1 MTNQALID
9 APTSITLLLRLAL
22 GEPVTQA
29 DALSVLHQAID
40 RADVQRL
47 DRVARRK
54 ARDAALLECA
64 RVLAADD
71 RGPWTVAERLEAA
84 IKRFDGR
91 VWPRLRAGMP
101 CDLGP
106 CDMAL
111 HRAFLS
117 GERIPRTQRRLYD
130 LLTL

>member
-1 MTNQALID
+1 MTSGID
-9 APTSITLLLRLAL
+9 LLLRLAC

-40 RADVQRL
+40 RDDVQRL

-71 RGPWTVAERLEAA
+71 PGPWAVAKRLEAA

-91 VWPRLRAGMP
+91 VWPRLRGGMP

-117 GERIPRTQRRLYD
+117 GERIPKTQRRLYD
-130 LLTL
+130 LLTD

>member
-1 MTNQALID
+1 MTSGID
-9 APTSITLLLRLAL
+9 LLLRLAC

-64 RVLAADD
+64 LLLGADHP
-71 RGPWTVAERLEAA
+71 GPWAVAERLEAA
-84 IKRFDGR
+84 IKRFECR
-91 VWPRLRAGMP
+91 VWPRLRAGFA
-101 CDLGP
+101 CQLGP
-106 CDMAL
+106 VDMAL
-111 HRAFLS
+111 HRAYLT
-117 GERIPRTQRRLYD
+117 GERIPKTQRRLYD
-130 LLTL
+130 LLTQ